1 MSKSFDVHPGGDP
14 TEADDDSPPADAATA
29 ASTAAYIA
37 EMAAEMAI
45 MAGRAEL
52 SMLAYFLRLA
62 RVEAESKARELGPP
76 TPTVGGAGRA

>member
-1 MSKSFDVHPGGDP
+1 MSKSFELHPAELDA
-14 TEADDDSPPADAATA
+14 TEAEDDSCAEATTA

-45 MAGRAEL
+45 MAGRADL
-52 SMLAYFLRLA
+52 AMLAYFLRLA

-76 TPTVGGAGRA
+76 TPTVDGAGRA